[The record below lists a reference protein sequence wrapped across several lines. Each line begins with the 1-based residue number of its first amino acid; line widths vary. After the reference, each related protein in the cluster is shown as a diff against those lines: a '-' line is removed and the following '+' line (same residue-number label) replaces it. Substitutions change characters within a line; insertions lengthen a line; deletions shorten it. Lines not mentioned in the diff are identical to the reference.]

1 MDNKRNTRNEV
12 YKLIAQGYKNKD
24 IAIMLAITSRTVERY
39 RKEYNDNDSDKK
51 ATTTSDRR
59 IKKEKAKALIETGR
73 TLKEAMAQTGVN
85 ASTLGNVSSK
95 EKLQAKQRDFLH
107 SLRLQH
113 IEEIKANKK
122 ERLNNNNGI
131 LKFIS
136 RAVEENAI
144 DKNTQEMLVK
154 NEEAEQKILEIDRL
168 ERLEKFEFEKI
179 KLKSELVKEFET
191 KLNNLT
197 EVQLVKVLEF
207 IEKLGADA
215 DAIVS

>member
-1 MDNKRNTRNEV
+1 MSIRDET
-12 YKLIAQGYKNKD
+12 YKLLALGKSTKEIANILNVTVRAVQKHKKNYEEANSEQK
-24 IAIMLAITSRTVERY
+24 SEQRTNT
-39 RKEYNDNDSDKK
+39 KIKK
-51 ATTTSDRR
+51 A
-59 IKKEKAKALIETGR
+59 KAKALIETGR
-73 TLKEAMAQTGVN
+73 TIKEATAESGISFDVGMKI
-85 ASTLGNVSSK
+85 SSK
-95 EKLQAKQRDFLH
+95 ENLQAKQRDFLN

-122 ERLNNNNGI
+122 ERLNNNTGI

-168 ERLEKFEFEKI
+168 ERLEKFEFEKV

-197 EVQLVKVLEF
+197 EVQLLKVLEF

-215 DAIVS
+215 DAIAK

>member
-1 MDNKRNTRNEV
+1 MDNKRNTRSEV

-24 IAIMLAITSRTVERY
+24 IAIMLGITSRTVERY
-39 RKEYNDNDSDKK
+39 RKEYSDNDSDKK
-51 ATTTSDRR
+51 ATTTSDRK
-59 IKKEKAKALIETGR
+59 IKKEKAKALIAAGAS
-73 TLKEAMAQTGVN
+73 LKEAATQSNTTIDIVKR
-85 ASTLGNVSSK
+85 LSSK